1 MRSPRMIQRSAIGI
15 AVAAIAVAFCCIAIA
30 ADLSTDT
37 KTTAVD
43 AEQYADFIENEVF
56 DIQDLA
62 EGAEIQRRMFSR
74 ITPPGFSWLQP
85 MFPPVVPFDATNFDD
100 SFLDDLLGEDKNSVA
115 IYPLSLAL
123 DPKSRET
130 LVYNADGKLIATIP
144 ADKAIRYWPE
154 DADPAR
160 VTLQLDL
167 LPSEDVEQYLYTE
180 SRIDDVTKTRS
191 AKSAKSGGMV
201 LRSLGA
207 SEFGFADM
215 RSLTNGTM
223 QLTVSNGVDA
233 AEIYSY
239 TIMHTSATVIVTYT
253 NEQSNVV
260 TDTNTLW
267 YPVSPP
273 YSGIESS
280 WESRTTNLL
289 LTNGVGTWE
298 DANVASNARVRF
310 YAAAKRADGDVDGLT
325 DGAEIFLHRT
335 DPGEADTDEDGHSDG
350 REIALETDPLDGSDY
365 FGIVINAAL
374 PIPPPPGSEVGR
386 EWVEL
391 FNAGLGTK
399 SLAGFRLQTALPSG
413 WTNVYTFPTNTT
425 LDSGD
430 FMVIGNETNGDFQA
444 NLYLPNSS
452 FTPPGVFGIRLVA
465 PSSSIF
471 VADAL
476 MYGLTNEY
484 GFSLDGFG
492 EELPILR
499 PKTNLVVRRTWVGF
513 DTDHAGD
520 WKNVAAA
527 LWPPHTQGDYT
538 DLDGDGLSNADEIA
552 SGVFPIGEGT
562 RIDDTDT
569 DADGVTDAEEA
580 ANGTNPTDVDTDGDA
595 FPWSTSVPPR
605 GNDGDEQSSGT
616 DPLDYD
622 SDNDGVPDGW
632 ELEGGLD
639 PLSPDSDS
647 DAMPDGDEDTDGD
660 GIPNA
665 EEVSNLT
672 NPFLAAD
679 VDPRSYIWTK
689 NGQDIGGGINEGD
702 IGYGTVITYE
712 IKAQSD
718 CPPIMVHV
726 TEGGYM
732 VEEFIV
738 SCGASLIWLNPED
751 DPPTNRYY
759 CIVPGG
765 NTNFTFVIE
774 DGKTTWPNETDP
786 EYGADISLE
795 NGPTGIDLNA
805 GEPEP
810 SEESVGIVIADRI
823 SHPLALR
830 RQMTVSGPDGCGEY
844 LTHVTLTYDTERLQV
859 YDSEEDGNPIA
870 SGTSF
875 PVDTPLPD
883 MYLEGISPSE
893 GMRDSWVEIEGDE
906 IPVFDRVVVT
916 VLKANIGTVGPMADA
931 TLHPGASRQPLSL
944 PQTLPEDWNGIMA
957 LSVLGAQAY
966 WTPTGGTPIVLGE
979 TVFTNLLL
987 PQTVY
992 LGDGACGEGDAKFSV
1007 IDLEGC
1013 WTNTPIP
1020 VFGVNATLAGVAE
1033 LDEES
1038 PGGFIADRTTH
1049 TNAPRTLL
1057 TLYACGPAAATGTV
1071 SLSWNSSLVEMYT
1084 APTGGT
1090 ALASLSTPFDGFSG
1104 TNLYVEG
1111 IAPGICNLS
1120 WSYSEQSECEDN
1132 IQITVL
1138 KIMPKEFSF
1147 TNNHTIR
1154 KDDSSLDYTAP
1165 HWQDNSSPL
1174 DGDADDAGDK
1184 KCPIC
1189 FTRNTNMQVSA
1200 FWHIEPANPGVSIK
1214 IHGDGPGNLDF
1225 PETVATISGND
1236 LSITNVA
1243 CSYPFADEVNFFD
1256 PMSIAWSFS
1265 VDDGAMWC
1273 NSGTSANQTYVTL
1286 GNPLTTVFHTLAH
1299 LGCMNADGEN
1309 TATGCTE
1316 KIWSEFT
1323 DRDVRRVDN
1332 VQLTYYAS
1340 YLCTN
1345 ISTADLLKHGDGQ
1358 CGSWARFFIDM
1369 RKVQGIDEQD
1379 EYVIFKPIY
1388 DDGFIVKN
1396 WSFTGNGTSGHPTHP
1411 YINFFSNYDALYG
1424 STSYNWLFAEVN
1436 DENGIQGQGNTNPA
1450 SMFNNHQ
1457 VVISGQYYDPSY
1469 GIKYANMQEIDDSI
1483 DGFYIQGDGAF
1494 DEPTVNVDLNVDGDV
1509 NDLGVMVYYR
1519 LFRKNPPGVN
1529 IDRYMGYTN
1538 H

>member
-1 MRSPRMIQRSAIGI
+1 MPI
-15 AVAAIAVAFCCIAIA
+15 
-30 ADLSTDT
+30 
-37 KTTAVD
+37 
-43 AEQYADFIENEVF
+43 YA
-56 DIQDLA
+56 
-62 EGAEIQRRMFSR
+62 
-74 ITPPGFSWLQP
+74 
-85 MFPPVVPFDATNFDD
+85 
-100 SFLDDLLGEDKNSVA
+100 
-115 IYPLSLAL
+115 
-123 DPKSRET
+123 
-130 LVYNADGKLIATIP
+130 
-144 ADKAIRYWPE
+144 
-154 DADPAR
+154 
-160 VTLQLDL
+160 
-167 LPSEDVEQYLYTE
+167 
-180 SRIDDVTKTRS
+180 
-191 AKSAKSGGMV
+191 
-201 LRSLGA
+201 
-207 SEFGFADM
+207 
-215 RSLTNGTM
+215 
-223 QLTVSNGVDA
+223 
-233 AEIYSY
+233 Y
-239 TIMHTSATVIVTYT
+239 TILHTAATVVVTYT

-273 YSGIESS
+273 LSGIESA

-298 DANVASNARVRF
+298 DAYVASNARVRF

-325 DGAEIFLHRT
+325 DGAEIFLYRT
-335 DPGEADTDEDGHSDG
+335 DPDLADTDGDGHGDG
-350 REIALETDPLDGSDY
+350 REIALATDPLNGSDY
-365 FGIVINAAL
+365 FGIVINAAM

-391 FNAGLGTK
+391 FNSGLGNK

-413 WTNVYTFPTNTT
+413 WTNVFTFPTNTT

-430 FMVIGNETNGDFQA
+430 FMVIGNDTNGDFQA

-465 PSSSIF
+465 PSSSVF

-499 PKTNLVVRRTWVGF
+499 PKTNMVIRRTWVGF

-520 WKNVAAA
+520 WKNAAAA

-580 ANGTNPTDVDTDGDA
+580 ENGTNPNDVDTDGDA

-622 SDNDGVPDGW
+622 SDNDDVPDGW

-639 PLSPDSDS
+639 PLSPDSDN

-672 NPFLAAD
+672 NPFLADD

-689 NGQDIGGGINEGD
+689 DGQDIGAGINEGD
-702 IGYGTVITYE
+702 IGYKTRLTYE
-712 IKAQSD
+712 IKAKSD

-726 TEGGYM
+726 VEGGYT
-732 VEEFIV
+732 VEVFSV
-738 SCGASLIWLNPED
+738 SCGASLIWLNPEE

-774 DGKTTWPNETDP
+774 DGGTTWPNETDP

-830 RQMTVSGPDGCGEY
+830 RQLTVSGPDGCGEY

-916 VLKANIGTVGPMADA
+916 VLKANIGTVAPMADA
-931 TLHPGASRQPLSL
+931 TLHPGASRQPLEL

-992 LGDGACGEGDAKFSV
+992 LGDGACGEGDAKVSV

-1049 TNAPRTLL
+1049 TNSPRTLL
-1057 TLYACGPAAATGTV
+1057 TLDACGPTAATGTV

-1090 ALASLSTPFDGFSG
+1090 AMASLSTPFDGFSG

-1111 IAPGICNLS
+1111 IAPGVCTLS
-1120 WSYSEQSECEDN
+1120 WRYSEQSECEDN
-1132 IQITVL
+1132 IQVTVVRMEL
-1138 KIMPKEFSF
+1138 
-1147 TNNHTIR
+1147 TNIKFNHNIASSANDAINIR
-1154 KDDSSLDYTAP
+1154 HDYTNEFNISNGEWVKGVTNIPACYTTNKTVIIEARFTVQP
-1165 HWQDNSSPL
+1165 SSISSVDISALSTDAGGSLGNVNITNVMFNNGLSSPEYVTFQVSGTTPNCINKTTNDVWQWML
-1174 DGDADDAGDK
+1174 ENINDHSSPAWEMETSGVHTVYTILNEPVSPWVNTAGDHVNAWKTALDIVCSPSPWAGGETSTTGAAHRITEAINGSGQFAYDIYDGEAKYLDGSIVRFSECISRLNGELGAGGLVNCTDCGNFITTFANLVGGELYSSIMGGYGFDTNPYTAIGQAPWSPPSWGWSFSYHEVGWTGNCADGDA
-1184 KCPIC
+1184 
-1189 FTRNTNMQVSA
+1189 
-1200 FWHIEPANPGVSIK
+1200 
-1214 IHGDGPGNLDF
+1214 
-1225 PETVATISGND
+1225 
-1236 LSITNVA
+1236 
-1243 CSYPFADEVNFFD
+1243 
-1256 PMSIAWSFS
+1256 
-1265 VDDGAMWC
+1265 
-1273 NSGTSANQTYVTL
+1273 
-1286 GNPLTTVFHTLAH
+1286 
-1299 LGCMNADGEN
+1299 
-1309 TATGCTE
+1309 
-1316 KIWSEFT
+1316 
-1323 DRDVRRVDN
+1323 
-1332 VQLTYYAS
+1332 
-1340 YLCTN
+1340 
-1345 ISTADLLKHGDGQ
+1345 
-1358 CGSWARFFIDM
+1358 
-1369 RKVQGIDEQD
+1369 
-1379 EYVIFKPIY
+1379 IY
-1388 DDGFIVKN
+1388 DPCLMVD
-1396 WSFTGNGTSGHPTHP
+1396 GNGDPCTDPRSEHLPVGIIFSDGSQAAP
-1411 YINFFSNYDALYG
+1411 YVYRESLAAPGAAGYG
-1424 STSYNWLFAEVN
+1424 MCVA
-1436 DENGIQGQGNTNPA
+1436 Q
-1450 SMFNNHQ
+1450 
-1457 VVISGQYYDPSY
+1457 PSY
-1469 GIKYANMQEIDDSI
+1469 KQRRMIK
-1483 DGFYIQGDGAF
+1483 
-1494 DEPTVNVDLNVDGDV
+1494 
-1509 NDLGVMVYYR
+1509 
-1519 LFRKNPPGVN
+1519 
-1529 IDRYMGYTN
+1529 
-1538 H
+1538 